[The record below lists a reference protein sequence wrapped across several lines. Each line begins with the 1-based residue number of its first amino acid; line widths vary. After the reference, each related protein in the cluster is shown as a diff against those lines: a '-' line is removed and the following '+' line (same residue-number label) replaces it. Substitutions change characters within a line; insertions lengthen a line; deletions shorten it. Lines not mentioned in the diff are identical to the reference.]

1 MRRRAG
7 SPFSASPRRPAL
19 RAFSLIEIVLALAV
33 ISFALVGI
41 MGLFPAAMKSAKE
54 SQQETRATHIAQ
66 QIFDDLAS
74 LPGTNTFVAIGTNIV
89 NSSSRQAINLTTSGT
104 YLVSYDLAGLPLG
117 TGNLPNSTFLASI
130 GITPNSPTAGLT
142 RVQATIQAP
151 PAAADDRRSS
161 YVFVTLMNSGG

>member
-1 MRRRAG
+1 MRRRAAA
-7 SPFSASPRRPAL
+7 PFFPLSRRL
-19 RAFSLIEIVLALAV
+19 RQRAFSLIEIVLALAV

-74 LPGTNTFVAIGTNIV
+74 LPGTNTFIAVGTNIV
-89 NSSSRQAINLTTSGT
+89 NSSSRQTVNLTTSGT
-104 YLVSYDLAGLPLG
+104 FVVSYDLAGLPLG
-117 TGNLPNSTFLASI
+117 SGNLSNSTFLASI
-130 GITPNSPTAGLT
+130 GIAPNTPTAGLT

-161 YVFVTLMNSGG
+161 YVFVTLMNPGG